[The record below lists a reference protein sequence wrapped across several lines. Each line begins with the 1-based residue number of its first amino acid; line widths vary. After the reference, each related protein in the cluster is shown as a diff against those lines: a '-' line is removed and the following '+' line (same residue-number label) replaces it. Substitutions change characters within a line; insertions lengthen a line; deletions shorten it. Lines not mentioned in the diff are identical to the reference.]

1 MTPNFEFTEL
11 EVEAAQNLWEA
22 FNDLY
27 RACYEDRTD
36 DDTGLV
42 SLRNSMG
49 TVHVRWLLR
58 QKPILSAVVRA
69 WDAASEDVQE
79 MFVPYD
85 WNFCPWFLQNCIVV
99 TGDQL
104 SVASDEEIQEM
115 MAAVKE

>member
-1 MTPNFEFTEL
+1 MAPYVEFTEL

-27 RACYEDRTD
+27 RACDEDHTE

-69 WDAASEDVQE
+69 WEAAPEDVRE
-79 MFVPYD
+79 KFVPYD
-85 WNFCPWFLQNCIVV
+85 WKFCPWFLEHCLAVI
-99 TGDQL
+99 GDQL
-104 SVASDEEIQEM
+104 YVASDEEIQQM
-115 MAAVKE
+115 MAEVKE